1 MPMVEDLSQFLAVTE
16 FAHQA
21 VLDNVEVSGIFD
33 NTPTTAD
40 TMTAQVPTYLMA
52 SSACARVVYGSREA
66 GGFIEIE
73 IPAGYDP
80 FELAGRISARLEGK
94 QWDGQAYLAGVE
106 REQKARER
114 AERQAACGFSPGPF
128 TR

>member
-21 VLDNVEVSGIFD
+21 VLDNVEVSGIFG

-52 SSACARVVYGSREA
+52 SSACARVVYGSRLRLPALGSAGHFTVEA
-66 GGFIEIE
+66 IE
-73 IPAGYDP
+73 PDGTGMT
-80 FELAGRISARLEGK
+80 LLRLQQAR
-94 QWDGQAYLAGVE
+94 A
-106 REQKARER
+106 
-114 AERQAACGFSPGPF
+114 
-128 TR
+128 T

>member
-52 SSACARVVYGSREA
+52 SSACARVVYGSRLR
-66 GGFIEIE
+66 
-73 IPAGYDP
+73 IPALGN
-80 FELAGRISARLEGK
+80 AGHFTVEAIEPDGTGMTLLRLQQAR
-94 QWDGQAYLAGVE
+94 A
-106 REQKARER
+106 
-114 AERQAACGFSPGPF
+114 
-128 TR
+128 T